1 MIVTVTMNPSV
12 DISYPLGKL
21 VINDVNRVE
30 NVSKTAGGKG
40 LNVSRVAKQL
50 GSNVLAT
57 GIIGGTLGEFIQEQL
72 DKQEI
77 RHDFY
82 QTTKESRNCIA
93 ILHEGNQTEILEDGP
108 ILSDQ
113 EETDFLLHF
122 SGMLMD
128 DQISVISISGSLPR
142 GLSQDCYV
150 KMIEL
155 ANEKNILVILD
166 TSGEPFRRV
175 LETTNIRPTV
185 IKPNISELS
194 ALEDKALDG
203 DWNALKAVLEGQR
216 YRDIEWIIVSMG
228 SEGAFA
234 KHHDKYYHVEVP
246 GITAI
251 SPVGSGDATVA
262 GIATAL
268 EARSTD
274 EDLLKMA
281 MTTGVLNT
289 LEERTGYINCENYDF
304 YYEKIKITQI

>member
-1 MIVTVTMNPSV
+1 MILTVTMNPSV
-12 DISYPLGKL
+12 DISYPLEKL
-21 VINDVNRVE
+21 IINDVNRVAD
-30 NVSKTAGGKG
+30 VSKSAGGKG
-40 LNVSRVAKQL
+40 LNVSRVARQL
-50 GSNVLAT
+50 SCEVVAT
-57 GIIGGTLGEFIQEQL
+57 GIIGGTIGEYIQEQL
-72 DKQEI
+72 DQQQI
-77 RHDFY
+77 QHNFY
-82 QTTKESRNCIA
+82 RTAKESRNCIA

-108 ILSDQ
+108 ILSEQ

-122 SGMLMD
+122 SSMLID
-128 DQISVISISGSLPR
+128 NRISVITISGSLPR

-150 KMIEL
+150 KMIEH
-155 ANEKNILVILD
+155 ANARNIRVVLD

-175 LETTNIRPTV
+175 LDAINCRPTV

-194 ALEDKALDG
+194 ALEGKALDG
-203 DWNALKAVLEGQR
+203 NWDELKALLEGPR
-216 YRDIEWIIVSMG
+216 YQDIEWIIVSMG

-234 KHHDKYYHVEVP
+234 KHHDCYYHVEVP
-246 GITAI
+246 RITAI

-268 EARSTD
+268 EARRTV

-304 YYEKIKITQI
+304 YFEKIKITQI